1 MDQQNEEVKC
11 NASFQNQIFH
21 PSQMFFRENIKG
33 AHLQAIWPYGCQQ
46 TLFRRTTIID
56 PTKFWIHPSSISS
69 SINRSTEPGE
79 NLKDDLLQIY
89 ARLTMFN
96 MAVRL
101 LKCLSYQHN
110 NCTFIIKVL
119 IITTNED
126 DDLAIGI
133 EATW

>member
-1 MDQQNEEVKC
+1 MVVNRRSSDEPQSLIPL
-11 NASFQNQIFH
+11 SFGYILPVFL
-21 PSQMFFRENIKG
+21 
-33 AHLQAIWPYGCQQ
+33 HL
-46 TLFRRTTIID
+46 
-56 PTKFWIHPSSISS
+56 
-69 SINRSTEPGE
+69 NRSTEPGE

-101 LKCLSYQHN
+101 LKCLSYLHN

-126 DDLAIGI
+126 DDLAIGRSNMVGDGHYYV
-133 EATW
+133 

>member
-1 MDQQNEEVKC
+1 MLWGIRYSSTVLDFSKAVSSCVIKNTSVRC
-11 NASFQNQIFH
+11 VCSFRH
-21 PSQMFFRENIKG
+21 
-33 AHLQAIWPYGCQQ
+33 
-46 TLFRRTTIID
+46 
-56 PTKFWIHPSSISS
+56 
-69 SINRSTEPGE
+69 RSTEPGE

-101 LKCLSYQHN
+101 LKCLSYLHN

-126 DDLAIGI
+126 DDLAIGRSDMVGDGHYYM
-133 EATW
+133 

>member
-1 MDQQNEEVKC
+1 MAVNRRSSDEPQSLIPL
-11 NASFQNQIFH
+11 SF
-21 PSQMFFRENIKG
+21 G
-33 AHLQAIWPYGCQQ
+33 Y
-46 TLFRRTTIID
+46 
-56 PTKFWIHPSSISS
+56 IHPSSISS

-101 LKCLSYQHN
+101 LKCLSYLHN
-110 NCTFIIKVL
+110 SCTFIIKVL

-126 DDLAIGI
+126 DDLAIGRSDMVGDVHYYM
-133 EATW
+133 